1 LLLTSEL
8 VTNAL
13 LHARSAPELD
23 VRLAGGRLRVAVFD
37 ATTAAPVR
45 KRYGKDAATGRGLL
59 LIESMATAWGTEPVD
74 GGKVV
79 WFELSP
85 PDHDRAGV
93 SSGPRLRGSAPP

>member
-1 LLLTSEL
+1 MLLTSEL

-13 LHARSAPELD
+13 LHARSAAELA
-23 VRLAGGRLRVAVFD
+23 VRLVDGRLRVAVSD
-37 ATTAAPVR
+37 ATATVPVR

-59 LIESMATAWGTEPVD
+59 LIETMSSAWGTEPVD

-85 PDHDRAGV
+85 PDEGRAGV
-93 SSGPRLRGSAPP
+93 STGSRLRRSARP

>member
-1 LLLTSEL
+1 VLLTSEL

-13 LHARSAPELD
+13 LHAHSAPEVAVGLVD
-23 VRLAGGRLRVAVFD
+23 GRLRVAVSD
-37 ATTAAPVR
+37 ATTTVPVR

-59 LIESMATAWGTEPVD
+59 LIETMASAWGTEPVD

-85 PDHDRAGV
+85 PDEGRAGM
-93 SSGPRLRGSAPP
+93 SAGSRLRSSARP